1 MELYDKRP
9 VACRIAP
16 FADRKDDTQYGNMQ
30 KEKKADASDHASDQ
44 TEYTW
49 IYHKQPVACRVAH
62 LQDTK
67 DNITKRTIDMT
78 SDQTKSTYNKE

>member
-16 FADRKDDTQYGNMQ
+16 FADSKDDAQHGIYN
-30 KEKKADASDHASDQ
+30 EADASDQ

-49 IYHKQPVACRVAH
+49 IKPQATSR
-62 LQDTK
+62 LQG
-67 DNITKRTIDMT
+67 RTLRR
-78 SDQTKSTYNKE
+78 

>member
-16 FADRKDDTQYGNMQ
+16 FTDRKDDTQYGIYN
-30 KEKKADASDHASDQ
+30 KADASDHASDQ

-49 IYHKQPVACRVAH
+49 IYHKRPVACRVAH

-78 SDQTKSTYNKE
+78 SDQTKYIYNKE

>member
-1 MELYDKRP
+1 MTSDQSLAGLHPLWIEKM
-9 VACRIAP
+9 IH
-16 FADRKDDTQYGNMQ
+16 NMVIC
-30 KEKKADASDHASDQ
+30 KKKKKADASDHASDQ

-49 IYHKQPVACRVAH
+49 IYHKRPVTCRVAH

>member
-1 MELYDKRP
+1 MEVYDKRP

-16 FADRKDDTQYGNMQ
+16 IADRKDDTHYSNMQ
-30 KEKKADASDHASDQ
+30 KKVDASDQ

-49 IYHKQPVACRVAH
+49 IYHKRPVACRVAH

>member
-1 MELYDKRP
+1 MTSNQSLAGSHPLQIEKTIHNT
-9 VACRIAP
+9 VIC
-16 FADRKDDTQYGNMQ
+16 K
-30 KEKKADASDHASDQ
+30 KKKKKADASDHASDQ

-49 IYHKQPVACRVAH
+49 IYHKRPVACRVAH

>member
-9 VACRIAP
+9 VACRIEP
-16 FADRKDDTQYGNMQ
+16 FVDRKDDTQYGIYN
-30 KEKKADASDHASDQ
+30 KADTSDHASDQ

-49 IYHKQPVACRVAH
+49 IYYKRPVACRVAH

-67 DNITKRTIDMT
+67 NNITKRTIHMT